1 MKYSMEQIKKAV
13 RSCVCCQNNGLKV
26 HLDMEDHPE
35 AGEIF
40 FNHFSGIVE
49 PRLTQLLENT
59 RYVIKL
65 QLITRHLQ
73 HNYK

>member
-1 MKYSMEQIKKAV
+1 MKYSKEQIKRAV
-13 RSCVCCQNNGLKV
+13 RSCVCCQNNVLKV
-26 HLDMEDHPE
+26 HLDMEDNPE

-40 FNHFSGIVE
+40 FNHFTGMVE
-49 PRLTQLLENT
+49 PRITEMLENP

-65 QLITRHLQ
+65 QLITRHLH

>member
-1 MKYSMEQIKKAV
+1 MKYSKEQIKRAV
-13 RSCVCCQNNGLKV
+13 RSCVFCQRNGIKA
-26 HLDMEDHPE
+26 DPEMEDNPD
-35 AGEIF
+35 AGEILY
-40 FNHFSGIVE
+40 NHFIGIHE
-49 PRLTQLLENT
+49 PRLTQLLENP

>member
-1 MKYSMEQIKKAV
+1 MKYSKEQIKRAV

-26 HLDMEDHPE
+26 HLDMEDNPE

-40 FNHFSGIVE
+40 FNYFTGMVE
-49 PRLTQLLENT
+49 PRITEMLENP

-65 QLITRHLQ
+65 QLITRHLH